1 LFSSVCLLRLL
12 TLSGRRVVVLSW
24 YVKVPKASSLLSRL
38 WSIALLGSKIRGQG
52 VSLVLAL
59 AFLPTCLAIGSASAC
74 SSSKTAALPTG
85 ITLSVDRDGSYTIVT
100 QVPSWRFAGTV
111 GHRLTHIT
119 VTNGRDS
126 IGDYREI
133 GFSYQATVGR
143 HSGIRAYIEKPV
155 VVFTTTY
162 LASAPNSE
170 PFPILQVHPRLPYH
184 FSYQDTA
191 FGTYLFNGTNAG
203 ESPCLYFDTQAHSF
217 MLSPATN
224 FQIAQTVTNADDSI
238 AAGIALAVTTLPRG
252 FTHRTMLVL
261 GNGINNTFQSW
272 GEAIRALAGKRPVPN
287 DFDVTLNR
295 LGYWTDNGAAYYY
308 KYDAAKG
315 YEGTLLAVKADF
327 AARGIPLA
335 YMQLDSW
342 WYPKGSSGT
351 WQGDGADRGGEYI
364 YRAAPDLFPDGLTA
378 FFTRLGLPLVVHA
391 RWIDH
396 ASPYR
401 FQYRVSCNVITD
413 PQFWDSAMRYL
424 KDCGVVA
431 YEQDWLSLYA
441 QPQYNLNDPDAFL
454 GNMARAA
461 TTNGLTMQYC
471 MPLPRDYLQS
481 TLYQNLI
488 TTRVS
493 GDRFDRNRWDEFLY
507 DSRLASALGEWP
519 WADVFMSNEI
529 DNLLLATLSAGIVGV
544 GDPMGRESRSA
555 LMQSVLP
562 DGVIVKPDS
571 PIVPLDQTYLGE
583 AGGPMPPMVAG
594 TFTQRGSLRAA
605 YIFAYARGA
614 QSTQTIAFTPAE
626 LGMAGSADYVYDYFT
641 RKGTL
646 LKSSDSFT
654 DLVSG
659 GSYYIVAPVGPS
671 GIAFLGDTGKFVSLG
686 RKRITQLADDG
697 RVKATVAFAD
707 GEQAVTL
714 HGYAEKPPRVEASE
728 GIAGPLFYDPSSHR
742 FNFTVSPGTGRVASI
757 ALTTN

>member
-1 LFSSVCLLRLL
+1 MSYYF
-12 TLSGRRVVVLSW
+12 
-24 YVKVPKASSLLSRL
+24 KVPKTSSLLSRL
-38 WSIALLGSKIRGQG
+38 CSIALPGDKILGQG
-52 VSLVLAL
+52 ASLIRAL
-59 AFLPTCLAIGSASAC
+59 AFLPTWLAIGSATAC
-74 SSSKTAALPTG
+74 SSSKTTTLPTG
-85 ITLSVDRDGSYTIVT
+85 ITLSLDRDGSYTVVT
-100 QVPSWRFAGTV
+100 QTPSWRFAGTV

-126 IGDYREI
+126 IGDYHEI

-162 LASAPNSE
+162 LATAPNSE
-170 PFPILQVHPRLPYH
+170 PFPILQVYPRLSYH
-184 FSYQDTA
+184 LSYQDTA
-191 FGTYLFNGTNAG
+191 FGTYLFNGANAG
-203 ESPCLYFDTQAHSF
+203 DSPCLYFDTQAHSF
-217 MLSPATN
+217 LLSPAAN
-224 FQIAQTVTNADDSI
+224 FQVAHTVTNADDSI
-238 AAGIALAVTTLPRG
+238 AAGIAPSVTTLPGG
-252 FTHRTMLVL
+252 FTHRTMLAL

-272 GEAIRALAGKRPVPN
+272 GEAMMALAGKRPVPN

-308 KYDAAKG
+308 NYDTAKG
-315 YEGTLLAVKADF
+315 YEGTLQAVKADF

-342 WYPKGSSGT
+342 WYPKGSSGS
-351 WQGDGADRGGEYI
+351 WRGDGTDRGGEYV

-378 FFTRLGLPLVVHA
+378 FALRLGLPLVTHA
-391 RWIDH
+391 RWIDP

-401 FQYRVSCNVITD
+401 LQYRMSGNVITD

-424 KDCGVVA
+424 KDCAVVT

-493 GDRFDRNRWDEFLY
+493 DDRFDRNRWDEFLY
-507 DSRLASALGEWP
+507 GSRLASALGEWP

-544 GDPMGRESRSA
+544 GDPIARESRSA

-583 AGGPMPPMVAG
+583 AGGTMPPMVASA
-594 TFTQRGSLRAA
+594 FTQHGPLRAA
-605 YIFAYARGA
+605 YVFAYARGA
-614 QSTQTIAFTPAE
+614 QFTQTIAFTPTE
-626 LGMAGSADYVYDYFT
+626 LGMAGSAYYVYDYFT

-646 LKSSDSFT
+646 LRSGDRFT

-697 RVKATVAFAD
+697 KVKATVAFAD

-714 HGYAEKPPRVEASE
+714 HGYAEKPPRVEASD
-728 GIAGPLFYDPSSHR
+728 GSARLLFYDSSSHR
-742 FNFTVSPGTGRVASI
+742 FNFTVSPGTSRVASI
-757 ALTTN
+757 LLTTH

>member
-1 LFSSVCLLRLL
+1 MIAGVRL
-12 TLSGRRVVVLSW
+12 VVLSC
-24 YVKVPKASSLLSRL
+24 YFKVPKASSLLSRL
-38 WSIALLGSKIRGQG
+38 CATALLGNKILGQG
-52 VSLVLAL
+52 ASLILAL
-59 AFLPTCLAIGSASAC
+59 APICLAIASATAC
-74 SSSKTAALPTG
+74 SSSKTIALPTG

-100 QVPSWRFAGTV
+100 QASSWCFAGTV
-111 GHRLTHIT
+111 GHRLTQIT
-119 VTNGRDS
+119 VTNGRDG

-162 LASAPNSE
+162 LATAPNSE
-170 PFPILQVHPRLPYH
+170 PFPILQVHPRLSYH
-184 FSYQDTA
+184 LSYQDTA

-203 ESPCLYFDTQAHSF
+203 DSPSLYFDTQAHSF
-217 MLSPATN
+217 TLSPAAN
-224 FQIAQTVTNADDSI
+224 FQIAYLVTNADDSI
-238 AAGIALAVTTLPRG
+238 AAGIALGVTTLPRG

-261 GNGINNTFQSW
+261 DNGINNAFQTW
-272 GEAIRALAGKRPVPN
+272 GEAMMALAGKRPVPN

-308 KYDAAKG
+308 NYDTAKG
-315 YEGTLLAVKADF
+315 YEGTLQAVKADF

-351 WQGDGADRGGEYI
+351 WQGDGTDRGGEYI

-378 FFTRLGLPLVVHA
+378 FAMRLGLPLVVHA
-391 RWIDH
+391 RWIDRV
-396 ASPYR
+396 SPYR
-401 FQYRVSCNVITD
+401 HQYRMSGNVITD
-413 PQFWDSAMRYL
+413 PQFWDSVMRYL
-424 KDCGVVA
+424 KDCAVVT

-461 TTNGLTMQYC
+461 MTNGLTMQYC

-529 DNLLLATLSAGIVGV
+529 DNLLLATLSAGMVGV
-544 GDPMGRESRSA
+544 GDRLGRESRSA

-583 AGGPMPPMVAG
+583 AAGTMPPMVAS
-594 TFTQRGSLRAA
+594 TFTQHGPMRAA
-605 YIFAYARGA
+605 YVFAYARGA
-614 QSTQTIAFTPAE
+614 QSTQTIAFTPLE
-626 LGMAGSADYVYDYFT
+626 LGMAVSAYYVYDYFT

-646 LKSSDSFT
+646 RSSGESFT

-671 GIAFLGDTGKFVSLG
+671 GIALLGDTGKFVSLG
-686 RKRITQLADDG
+686 RKRITQLTDDG
-697 RVKATVAFAD
+697 RVRATVALAD

-714 HGYAEKPPRVEASE
+714 HGYAEKPPRVEASD
-728 GIAGPLFYDPSSHR
+728 GSAGPLFYDSSSHR
-742 FNFTVSPGTGRVASI
+742 FNFTVSPGTGRVASVL
-757 ALTTN
+757 LTTR

>member
-1 LFSSVCLLRLL
+1 MRKSDEPDLG
-12 TLSGRRVVVLSW
+12 GRGM
-24 YVKVPKASSLLSRL
+24 SL
-38 WSIALLGSKIRGQG
+38 I
-52 VSLVLAL
+52 LAL
-59 AFLPTCLAIGSASAC
+59 AFLPTCLAIGSVGARS
-74 SSSKTAALPTG
+74 SSSK
-85 ITLSVDRDGSYTIVT
+85 ITTLSAGTILSVDRDGSYTIVT
-100 QVPSWRFAGTV
+100 QAPSWRFAGTV

-126 IGDYREI
+126 IGDYHEI

-143 HSGIRAYIEKPV
+143 RSGIRAYIEKPV
-155 VVFTTTY
+155 VVFTTAY
-162 LASAPNSE
+162 LAVAPNSE
-170 PFPILQVHPRLPYH
+170 PFPILRVYPRLPYH
-184 FSYQDTA
+184 LSYQDTA

-203 ESPCLYFDTQAHSF
+203 DSPCLYFDTQAHSF
-217 MLSPATN
+217 LLSPAAN
-224 FQIAQTVTNADDSI
+224 FQVADTVTNADDSI
-238 AAGIALAVTTLPRG
+238 AASIALGITKLPRG

-261 GNGINNTFQSW
+261 GNGINTTFRRW
-272 GEAIRALAGKRPVPN
+272 GEAMVALAGKRPIPN
-287 DFDVTLNR
+287 DVDVTLNR

-308 KYDAAKG
+308 NYDTAKG
-315 YEGTLLAVKADF
+315 YEGTLQAVKADF
-327 AARGIPLA
+327 AGRGIPLA
-335 YMQLDSW
+335 YIQLDSW

-351 WQGDGADRGGEYI
+351 WRGDGTDRGGEYV

-378 FFTRLGLPLVVHA
+378 FALRLGLPLVTHA
-391 RWIDH
+391 RWIDP

-401 FQYRVSCNVITD
+401 LQYRMSGNVITD

-424 KDCGVVA
+424 KDGVVVT

-454 GNMARAA
+454 GNMAAAA

-481 TLYQNLI
+481 TLYQNLV

-519 WADVFMSNEI
+519 WVDVFMSNEI

-544 GDPMGRESRSA
+544 GDPIGQESMSA

-583 AGGPMPPMVAG
+583 AGGTMPPMVAS
-594 TFTQRGSLRAA
+594 TFTQHGRLRAA
-605 YIFAYARGA
+605 YVFAYARGA
-614 QSTQTIAFTPAE
+614 QSSETIAFTPAE
-626 LGMAGSADYVYDYFT
+626 LGIASSACYVYDYFT
-641 RKGTL
+641 GKGRL
-646 LKSSDSFT
+646 LRGGDRFT
-654 DLVSG
+654 EPVSG
-659 GSYYIVAPVGPS
+659 GSYFIVAPVGPS

-686 RKRITQLADDG
+686 RKRITQLTDDG
-697 RVKATVAFAD
+697 RLKAMVAFAD

-714 HGYAEKPPRVEASE
+714 HGYAEKPPRVEAS
-728 GIAGPLFYDPSSHR
+728 GGSAGPLFYDSSCQR
-742 FNFTVSPGTGRVASI
+742 FNFTVSPGTGRLASVL
-757 ALTTN
+757 LTTQ